1 MSARDLIQEA
11 LHSLEANKGR
21 SLLTILGIVIGIASV
36 IAMTSLIGGIQNSL
50 VNSLGLNAARMV
62 QIYSSQ
68 ELTESDIEKLQKL
81 VPQIEQIGI
90 VDSAYTEYKTGDKSY
105 TVMAQGVDS
114 DMLDAVGA
122 SKLVA
127 GRTYSQAESQSGSRV
142 ALISRNGADQL
153 YGNEQDALGKTIK
166 VSNGEVQIVGVI
178 DGGSDSMGSLTLY
191 MPRETISGLFGDE
204 NPSFPSVTALAAEGT
219 DMDEL
224 CKTIESKVRAMKG
237 IEEEEDEYDSVSA
250 TSMKS
255 AIDALNSFMGAFS
268 LIMGAVASISLL
280 VGGIGI
286 MNMMLTNVS
295 ERIREIGIRRALG
308 ASRRDITAQFLA
320 ESSALCV
327 TGGLLGV
334 LIGYLLAWGLT
345 FFAASSGIMSE
356 FGATGTITPSFSITT
371 VLIAFAV
378 SVGIGVIFGFYPAR
392 RAAKLDPVE
401 CLRYQ

>member
-11 LHSLEANKGR
+11 IHSLEANKWR

-127 GRTYSQAESQSGSRV
+127 GRTYSQVESQSGSRV

-153 YGNEQDALGKTIK
+153 FGNEQDALGK

-178 DGGSDSMGSLTLY
+178 DGGSDSMGSLTLH
-191 MPRETISGLFGDE
+191 MPRETISGLFSDE

-237 IEEEEDEYDSVSA
+237 IKEEDEYDSVSA

-286 MNMMLTNVS
+286 MNMMLTNVT

-320 ESSALCV
+320 ESSALCI

>member
-191 MPRETISGLFGDE
+191 MPRETISGLFSDE

-237 IEEEEDEYDSVSA
+237 IEEEDEYDSVSA

-286 MNMMLTNVS
+286 MNMMLTNVT

-320 ESSALCV
+320 LCI

-334 LIGYLLAWGLT
+334 LIGYLLAWGLAM
-345 FFAASSGIMSE
+345 FASESEILGELGASGQI
-356 FGATGTITPSFSITT
+356 IPSFSIAT
-371 VLIAFAV
+371 VLLAFAV

>member
-1 MSARDLIQEA
+1 MSTRDLIQEA

-81 VPQIEQIGI
+81 MPQIEQIGI

-142 ALISRNGADQL
+142 ALISRGGADQL

-237 IEEEEDEYDSVSA
+237 IAEDDENDSVSA

-286 MNMMLTNVS
+286 MNMMLVSVS
-295 ERIREIGIRRALG
+295 ERTTEIGLRKALG
-308 ASRRDITAQFLA
+308 ARPGLIQMQFLMESVMLSLMGGFIGILVGNLVSWMIAMALDITFQLNAGAITLA
-320 ESSALCV
+320 FVFSA
-327 TGGLLGV
+327 
-334 LIGYLLAWGLT
+334 
-345 FFAASSGIMSE
+345 
-356 FGATGTITPSFSITT
+356 
-371 VLIAFAV
+371 
-378 SVGIGVIFGFYPAR
+378 SVGILFGWAPAR
-392 RAAKLDPVE
+392 KASRLNPIDA
-401 CLRYQ
+401 LRSM

>member
-166 VSNGEVQIVGVI
+166 MSNGEVQIVGVI

-237 IEEEEDEYDSVSA
+237 IEEEEYDSVSA

>member
-166 VSNGEVQIVGVI
+166 MSNGEVQIVGVI

-237 IEEEEDEYDSVSA
+237 IEEEEYDSVSA

-345 FFAASSGIMSE
+345 FFAANSGIMSE

>member
-11 LHSLEANKGR
+11 LHSFEANKGR

-127 GRTYSQAESQSGSRV
+127 GRTYSQAESQSGSR
-142 ALISRNGADQL
+142 NGADQL

-237 IEEEEDEYDSVSA
+237 IEEEDEYDSVSA

-286 MNMMLTNVS
+286 MNMMLTNVT